1 MKLRQASHLMEGFV
15 RGYLIYRREEAV
27 RNEAFI
33 RLFYEEG
40 KALGISFQYVPYEE
54 YRVRELPDFVLNRTR
69 DAAVSHWYEEK
80 KVLVL
85 HSSFLTEIG
94 NHKMKTL
101 QYLQKMLPACVQEQ
115 KWAPASFLLSKEKV
129 LKWLEAAKR
138 KEYEMFS
145 EAHAFWETD
154 GSCILKSVDGH
165 GGSEVTE
172 LFAPYGKTEDKRQE
186 AWEQLYQTIS
196 LFRGK
201 ECMLQEKIASD
212 SRDVRIYILGG
223 QIYRAMARQ
232 GKKDFRSNFSL
243 GGLAACYEL
252 SEQEKKYVQQF
263 LQAFQRETLGLI
275 GLDFIIDRNGTL
287 IFNELEEMVG
297 TRMLYQNTDCNIVR
311 DYVKW
316 ILCYYSRLF

>member
-1 MKLRQASHLMEGFV
+1 M
-15 RGYLIYRREEAV
+15 RGYLIYRKEEAV
-27 RNEAFI
+27 RNQAFI
-33 RLFYEEG
+33 RLFCEEG
-40 KALGISFQYVPYEE
+40 KLCGISFEYVPYEE
-54 YRVRELPDFVLNRTR
+54 YCVRELPDFVLNRTR
-69 DAAVSHWYEEK
+69 DAAVSRWYEK
-80 KVLVL
+80 RNVLVF
-85 HSSFLTEIG
+85 HSSLLTEIG

-101 QYLQKMLPACVQEQ
+101 QYLQKTLPACVQKE
-115 KWAPASFLLSKEKV
+115 KWAPVSFWLSKEKV
-129 LKWLEAAKR
+129 LEWLEAAKR
-138 KEYEMFS
+138 KEYEFFS

-165 GGSEVTE
+165 GGSEVAE
-172 LFAPYGKTEDKRQE
+172 LFIPYGKTGDKTQE
-186 AWEQLYQTIS
+186 AWERLYQTIF

-201 ECMLQEKIASD
+201 ECILQEKIASD

-243 GGLAACYEL
+243 GGSAVCYDL
-252 SEQEKKYVQQF
+252 SEQEKRYVQEF
-263 LQAFQRETLGLI
+263 LQAFQGEMLGLI
-275 GLDFIIDRNGTL
+275 GLDFIIDRTGTL

-316 ILCYYSRLF
+316 ILCYYSRLFRK